1 MTNFVGIFNKKLLE
15 FLDNLEDSFPKERD
29 IGILKTGIEIAV
41 KTRPEYV
48 IQVYKAFVEPYRK
61 QIDNEDEDFFM
72 NENLTHIVKVSEDSN
87 TAMEKINHIKKIL
100 ASKKVSK
107 ESKKNIWLYLK
118 LLNRIMDKCEI

>member
-1 MTNFVGIFNKKLLE
+1 
-15 FLDNLEDSFPKERD
+15 
-29 IGILKTGIEIAV
+29 
-41 KTRPEYV
+41 
-48 IQVYKAFVEPYRK
+48 
-61 QIDNEDEDFFM
+61 M